1 MSQRNKKCEARSY
14 DLRGAKR
21 RHVRGPDSREGRFT
35 SVAPGAWASTRNQ
48 WTGSVLS
55 RTLLLLGV
63 RGRFLRPVVR
73 IAAEQQSQ
81 WRFLFLRQSHD
92 RLSRLFR
99 ITGLLTVVVALK
111 PGGGSNS
118 RVVVGISFAQFG
130 GTAGEVRAEATRS
143 TMVTLMPSGATSRDN
158 TSEKPST
165 PHFAAE

>member
-1 MSQRNKKCEARSY
+1 MSQQTKNAR
-14 DLRGAKR
+14 RAPTICAARKG
-21 RHVRGPDSREGRFT
+21 GT
-35 SVAPGAWASTRNQ
+35 SVGRIPAKAGSLWSLRVWGIRLEISGQAEFFPGPCFFKACE
-48 WTGSVLS
+48 V
-55 RTLLLLGV
+55 V
-63 RGRFLRPVVR
+63 FLRPVIR

-130 GTAGEVRAEATRS
+130 GTAGEVRAEATR
-143 TMVTLMPSGATSRDN
+143 LNDGDLDA
-158 TSEKPST
+158 
-165 PHFAAE
+165 